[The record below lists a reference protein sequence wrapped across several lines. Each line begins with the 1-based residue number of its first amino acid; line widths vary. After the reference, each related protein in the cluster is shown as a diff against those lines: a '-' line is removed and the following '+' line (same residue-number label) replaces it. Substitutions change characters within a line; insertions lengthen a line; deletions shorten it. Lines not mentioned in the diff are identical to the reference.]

1 MVAAAENATA
11 AAKLTRQQA
20 AASENATSLY
30 PLPPPRPPP
39 LENAT
44 EFRVQGSP
52 VAVAEAAVAAAAN
65 ILRRPSQGR

>member
-20 AASENATSLY
+20 AA
-30 PLPPPRPPP
+30 
-39 LENAT
+39 AT